1 MKTVRIPPKRAVSFP
16 VDAGT
21 EFAVV
26 NPEGTQVADLTAVTR
41 DREAADQDDAAP
53 LSQAHTRDLAGTV
66 RAGVGDS
73 LYARDGTGLLTVVAD
88 DCGAND
94 LLYAPCTGWLLE
106 PPAFAAEPSGCEEH
120 LGAALAAA
128 GAAVPDAVDTV
139 NLFQGVAV
147 SEDGDLS
154 VRPSPAEPGDAVGF
168 RAEAAAVV
176 AASACPALNP
186 DSGINGETPTPIDV
200 RVPPDADVRGP
211 VPAEP

>member
-1 MKTVRIPPKRAVSFP
+1 MRTVRIPPKRAVSFP

-26 NPEGTQVADLTAVTR
+26 NPEGAQVADLAAVTR
-41 DREAADQDDAAP
+41 EGDVP

-73 LYARDGTGLLTVVAD
+73 LYARDGTALLTVVAD

-106 PPAFAAEPSGCEEH
+106 PPAFEPEPSGCEEH

-139 NLFQGVAV
+139 NLFQAVAV
-147 SEDGDLS
+147 SDAGDLS
-154 VRPSPAEPGDAVGF
+154 VRPSPAEPGDAVRL
-168 RAEAAAVV
+168 RAEAPAVV
-176 AASACPALNP
+176 AVSACAARNP
-186 DSGINGETPTPIDV
+186 DSGINGETLTPIDV
-200 RVPPDADVRGP
+200 RVPPGVEVRGP
-211 VPAEP
+211 VPAAP